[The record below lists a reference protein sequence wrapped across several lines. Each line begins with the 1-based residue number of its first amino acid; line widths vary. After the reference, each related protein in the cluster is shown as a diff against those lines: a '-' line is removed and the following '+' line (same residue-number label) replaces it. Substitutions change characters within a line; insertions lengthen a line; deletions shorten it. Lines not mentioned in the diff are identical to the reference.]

1 MKSLD
6 KGLGIWQILNSNI
19 VTDIIAASGFDF
31 TILDLEHGLHTPQ
44 TIQNCIHSAKASSIS
59 TVVRL
64 PNDYYP
70 YIVQIIDTGVDSIIF
85 PHIETEDQLQKIIDQ
100 TFIYPTG
107 SKSYSPFVPRFKY
120 SEDHNEDVDLNP
132 YLGILIESNL
142 GIKNADKLLKNHNV
156 DFIYFGAYDL
166 SVEYEKP
173 GKIFEK
179 DLLEKLNYLIKISH
193 KYNKKIMSIYRNED
207 ELEILIKMGVNFPV
221 ASVDTSQLIK
231 KLKNE
236 VKNYNKFKSSS

>member
-1 MKSLD
+1 MKKLD
-6 KGLGIWQILNSNI
+6 KGLGIWQILNSEI
-19 VTDIIAASGFDF
+19 ITDIISSSGFDF
-31 TILDLEHGLHTPQ
+31 AILDLEHGLHTPQ

-85 PHIETEDQLQKIIDQ
+85 PHVETEDQLQKIIDQ

-120 SEDHNEDVDLNP
+120 SEDHNQDINLNP

-142 GIKNADKLLKNHNV
+142 GIKNADKLLKNENV

-166 SVEYEKP
+166 SVEYDKP
-173 GKIFEK
+173 GKIFED
-179 DLLEKLNYLIKISH
+179 DLLENLSYLIKISK
-193 KYNKKIMSIYRNED
+193 KYNKKIMSIYRNEN
-207 ELEILIKMGVNFPV
+207 ELEILIKMGVDFPV

-231 KLKNE
+231 KLKKE
-236 VKNYNKFKSSS
+236 AKTYNKLKFIS